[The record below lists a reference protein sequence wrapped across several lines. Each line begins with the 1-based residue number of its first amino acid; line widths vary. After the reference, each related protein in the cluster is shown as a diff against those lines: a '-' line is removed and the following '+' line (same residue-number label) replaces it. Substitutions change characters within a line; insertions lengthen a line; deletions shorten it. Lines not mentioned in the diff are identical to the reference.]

1 MRVASVTPP
10 LLFLSATVLAAPISA
25 QDVPLF
31 ASDEVLQF
39 TVVAPLE
46 DIFDH
51 RDQES
56 EEYPGII
63 IVDAGTHLDTVEVD
77 IRTRGRS
84 RLDNSIC
91 RFPPLRLDFPKSRV
105 GGTVFE
111 GQDKVKLVTHC
122 RDDDRYEQDVIKEA
136 LAYRFF
142 NELTDVSFRVRVA
155 RITYED
161 TSSDDDPRTRH
172 GFLIE
177 PEEAVAERTG
187 WSYIATPNVAP
198 DYSDPEHLALLEM
211 FQYMIGNA
219 DFSAFSAD
227 PGSDECCHNTK
238 PIGEFS
244 GPIFALPYD
253 FDITGFVDTRYADRL
268 FRGNLQRLGV
278 RDIRDRRFR
287 GLCQS
292 EEHWDAV
299 LQLMVDRRDAIEG
312 VIRDQEGL
320 EPDTRDEALEYI
332 GEFFEMLQDP
342 DRARETFLDECIPT

>member
-1 MRVASVTPP
+1 MRVASLSTCLT
-10 LLFLSATVLAAPISA
+10 LLGAFAVPALA

-31 ASDEVLQF
+31 ASDEVLRF
-39 TVVAPLE
+39 TVVAPLD

-51 RDQES
+51 RDQENV
-56 EEYPGII
+56 EYPGII
-63 IVDAGTHLDTVEVD
+63 IVDAGTELDTLEVD

-105 GGTVFE
+105 AGSVFE
-111 GQDKVKLVTHC
+111 GQDKLKLVTHC

-136 LAYRFF
+136 LVYRFF

-155 RITYED
+155 RITYDD
-161 TSSDDDPRTRH
+161 TASDNDPRTRY

-177 PEEAVAERTG
+177 DEEAAAERNG
-187 WSYIATPNVAP
+187 WRYIATPNVAP
-198 DYSDPEHLALLEM
+198 DYADPEHLALLEV

-227 PGSDECCHNTK
+227 PGSEECCHNTK

-253 FDITGFVDTRYADRL
+253 FDITGFVDARYADRL

-278 RDIRDRRFR
+278 RNIQDRRFR
-287 GLCQS
+287 GLCMS
-292 EEHWDAV
+292 EEHWEPV
-299 LQLMVDRRDAIEG
+299 FRRMVDRRDAIEG
-312 VIRDQEGL
+312 IIRDQEGL
-320 EPDTRDEALEYI
+320 EDDTREDALEYI
-332 GEFFEMLQDP
+332 GEFYEMLEDP
-342 DRARETFLDECIPT
+342 ESARKTFLDECIPT

>member
-1 MRVASVTPP
+1 MRVASISASLV
-10 LLFLSATVLAAPISA
+10 FLGTLAAPA
-25 QDVPLF
+25 QAQGVPLF

-39 TVVAPLE
+39 TVIAPLD

-56 EEYPGII
+56 VEYPGII
-63 IVDAGTHLDTVEVD
+63 IIDAGTQLDTVEVD
-77 IRTRGRS
+77 VRTRGRS

-91 RFPPLRLDFPKSRV
+91 RFPPLRLDFPRSRV
-105 GGTVFE
+105 AGSVFE
-111 GQDKVKLVTHC
+111 GQDKLKLVTHC

-136 LAYRFF
+136 LVYRFF
-142 NELTDVSFRVRVA
+142 NELTEVSFQVRMA

-161 TSSDDDPRTRH
+161 TASDDDPRTRY

-177 PEEAVAERTG
+177 DEEAVAERNG

-198 DYSDPEHLALLEM
+198 DYADPEHLALLEM

-227 PGSDECCHNTK
+227 PGSEECCHNTK
-238 PIGEFS
+238 PIGEFR

-253 FDITGFVDTRYADRL
+253 FDITGFVDARYADRL

-278 RDIRDRRFR
+278 RNIQDRRFR

-299 LQLMVDRRDAIEG
+299 LQLMVERRDAIESI
-312 VIRDQEGL
+312 IRDQEGL
-320 EPDTRDEALEYI
+320 EEDTREEALEYI
-332 GEFFEMLQDP
+332 GEFYEMLDDP
-342 DRARETFLDECIPT
+342 ERARKTFRDECIAT